1 MKALVV
7 LCLFLH
13 VVCSCV
19 PTTTSWNREL
29 PLKVR
34 VSGDEFRWHL
44 RYPGADGV
52 LDTADDITAWRHLH
66 LPSNRT
72 VQVELT
78 SRDYVYTVY
87 YPHIELLE
95 AAVPNDPYMIELET
109 GKPQTLEM
117 LGAQMCNYTH
127 VDLIA
132 ELVVMSPHDFEAWLK
147 KKEE

>member
-1 MKALVV
+1 
-7 LCLFLH
+7 
-13 VVCSCV
+13 
-19 PTTTSWNREL
+19 
-29 PLKVR
+29 
-34 VSGDEFRWHL
+34 
-44 RYPGADGV
+44 
-52 LDTADDITAWRHLH
+52 
-66 LPSNRT
+66 
-72 VQVELT
+72 VELT

-95 AAVPNDPYMIELET
+95 AAVPNDPYMIELEM